1 MLSSQSVKK
10 PYTVVV
16 AVVLV
21 IILGVVSFTH
31 MTTDLLPEMT
41 LPYAVVYTTYGGAS
55 PEEVETAVTR
65 PVEQAMATISN
76 IEEIQSVSAENVSMV
91 VMEFSQNTNMD
102 SVTIEMRESL
112 DQIAAYW
119 PDEVGSPVIM
129 KLNPD
134 MMPIMV
140 AAVEAGDMTSAELT
154 DFVDEKITPEL
165 ESVEG
170 VASVTT
176 TGDVEETVQVVLRQ
190 DKIDALNQKIQD
202 ALDGKFA
209 DAEDEIK
216 EKESELAEGKQAL
229 EDGQKELESATSQA
243 EQQLSSGQS
252 EIIKNEMQLDSK
264 LEQIE
269 AQLAEIETQEKTLKS
284 QEKELED
291 AQKQLDALPEQMK
304 QAKEGLSQL
313 ESSISALDTL
323 PSQVEKLYQGEDPN
337 DGLNAAQEAQ
347 AAVEKLEA
355 AVKAATLPDDQ
366 VAQMTEEQKAQY
378 TAKLSEL
385 QSQLAAAKA
394 GQAQAEAGLTAL
406 KASLAQLGISADG
419 NLDAI
424 KQGINNKKTELIAQK
439 VSLES
444 NISTLQSAIDSSAKQ
459 QKELDAGKKKI
470 EEAKKKIASGKE
482 QLQSAKTQLES
493 AKAQI
498 ASGKTTVA
506 AALAQLNAQKI
517 SATIEIASNKAK
529 LDLGE
534 PQIDTAKTQLD
545 DQKDAAYEQ
554 ADAEKVVTA
563 DTIRNILKAQNF
575 SMPAGYVT
583 EEGVDYLVRVGD
595 KFTDTEN
602 MEELVLMDMHIDGL
616 DPIRLSDVADVAVTD
631 NGSEVY
637 AKVNGNPGIMF
648 TMQKQSGYSTGEVSD
663 RIKEK
668 FEELENSL
676 ENLHMIT
683 LMDQGIYIDM
693 VVDSVISNMLSGAVL
708 AILVLFL
715 FLKSIRPTIVI
726 AFSIPISIMTAIVLM
741 YFSGVTLNIISL
753 SGLALG
759 IGMLVD
765 NSIVVI
771 ENIYRM
777 RSIGVPPRKAAIEG
791 AKQVSGAIAASTLT
805 TVCVFAPIVFTDGI
819 TRQLF
824 VDMGLTIA
832 YALLASLVIALTLVP
847 MMGAGLLKN
856 VPEKSSP
863 WFEKV
868 QNGYA
873 KLLSVMLGRKWIV
886 LGVSVLALVV
896 SALLAVSRGTAFM
909 SDMDSTQMSASVTA
923 EEGST
928 LEETGK
934 LTDQVVERIRTVEG
948 VTDVG
953 AMAGSGTMSML
964 GLGGTSSENE
974 TTLYILLDENKKK
987 TNEEI
992 AKEIEAQMSG
1002 LACEVSV
1009 QASTMDMS
1017 ALGGSGIS
1025 IEVKGRDLDKLKQA
1039 AAEIAELVEGV
1050 EGTTEVS
1057 DGIEEKT
1064 TELRLRVNKEK
1075 AAEYNLTT
1083 AQVYQFLQGKLAE
1096 AGSATTL
1103 GTDEKDYDVMVS
1115 SDRDEALTRETV
1127 KKLKMT
1133 GTDEDGKE
1141 IDVRLSDIVEFEDA
1155 EGFASISR
1163 KNQTRYITV
1172 TAQLA
1177 DGYNIGLVAS
1187 DVQKKLDTY
1196 EVPAGCELEMSGE
1209 DETINDA
1216 MEQVVL
1222 MLVLAI
1228 AFMYLIMV
1236 AQFQSLLSPFIV
1248 MFTLPL
1254 AFTGGFLGLYLT
1266 GNPVSVIAM
1275 IGFVML
1281 CGIIVN
1287 NGIVLVDYTNQL
1299 RISGMEKKEAL
1310 VEAGRTRLRP
1320 VIMTA
1325 LTTIL
1330 GLFSM
1335 ALGRGMGADMV
1346 QPMAIVVIG
1355 GLIYGTLLTLFVV
1368 PCIYDVLNR
1377 RKMKKFEEEKEEEED
1392 GLPQL

>member
-1 MLSSQSVKK
+1 M
-10 PYTVVV
+10 
-16 AVVLV
+16 
-21 IILGVVSFTH
+21 
-31 MTTDLLPEMT
+31 
-41 LPYAVVYTTYGGAS
+41 
-55 PEEVETAVTR
+55 
-65 PVEQAMATISN
+65 
-76 IEEIQSVSAENVSMV
+76 
-91 VMEFSQNTNMD
+91 
-102 SVTIEMRESL
+102 
-112 DQIAAYW
+112 
-119 PDEVGSPVIM
+119 
-129 KLNPD
+129 
-134 MMPIMV
+134 
-140 AAVEAGDMTSAELT
+140 
-154 DFVDEKITPEL
+154 
-165 ESVEG
+165 
-170 VASVTT
+170 
-176 TGDVEETVQVVLRQ
+176 
-190 DKIDALNQKIQD
+190 
-202 ALDGKFA
+202 
-209 DAEDEIK
+209 
-216 EKESELAEGKQAL
+216 
-229 EDGQKELESATSQA
+229 
-243 EQQLSSGQS
+243 
-252 EIIKNEMQLDSK
+252 
-264 LEQIE
+264 
-269 AQLAEIETQEKTLKS
+269 
-284 QEKELED
+284 
-291 AQKQLDALPEQMK
+291 
-304 QAKEGLSQL
+304 
-313 ESSISALDTL
+313 
-323 PSQVEKLYQGEDPN
+323 
-337 DGLNAAQEAQ
+337 
-347 AAVEKLEA
+347 
-355 AVKAATLPDDQ
+355 
-366 VAQMTEEQKAQY
+366 
-378 TAKLSEL
+378 
-385 QSQLAAAKA
+385 
-394 GQAQAEAGLTAL
+394 
-406 KASLAQLGISADG
+406 
-419 NLDAI
+419 
-424 KQGINNKKTELIAQK
+424 
-439 VSLES
+439 
-444 NISTLQSAIDSSAKQ
+444 
-459 QKELDAGKKKI
+459 
-470 EEAKKKIASGKE
+470 
-482 QLQSAKTQLES
+482 
-493 AKAQI
+493 
-498 ASGKTTVA
+498 
-506 AALAQLNAQKI
+506 
-517 SATIEIASNKAK
+517 
-529 LDLGE
+529 
-534 PQIDTAKTQLD
+534 
-545 DQKDAAYEQ
+545 
-554 ADAEKVVTA
+554 VTA

-1141 IDVRLSDIVEFEDA
+1141 VDVRLSDIVEFEDA

>member
-140 AAVEAGDMTSAELT
+140 AAVEAGDMTGAELT

-176 TGDVEETVQVVLRQ
+176 TGDVEEMVQVVLRQ

-229 EDGQKELESATSQA
+229 KDGQKELESATSQA

-264 LEQIE
+264 LEQVE

-366 VAQMTEEQKAQY
+366 VAQMTEEQRAQY

-534 PQIDTAKTQLD
+534 TQIDTAKTQLD

-1141 IDVRLSDIVEFEDA
+1141 VDVRLSDIVEFEDA

>member
-140 AAVEAGDMTSAELT
+140 AAVEAGDMTGAELT

-229 EDGQKELESATSQA
+229 KDGQKELESATSQA

-264 LEQIE
+264 LEQVE

-366 VAQMTEEQKAQY
+366 VAQMTEEQRAQY

-459 QKELDAGKKKI
+459 QRELDAGKKKI

-517 SATIEIASNKAK
+517 SATIEIASNKVK

-534 PQIDTAKTQLD
+534 TQIDTAKTQLD

-1141 IDVRLSDIVEFEDA
+1141 VDVRLSDIVEFEDA